1 MDAIDELIEHC
12 KKRGKL
18 SPMLDRVYRF
28 HKRNPQVL
36 DFLVLEMRVDREN
49 GWTRTSLGSLWHY
62 SRWVLQRKYR
72 APGESF
78 VMSNNLFPHY
88 GRIIAI
94 LHPDINGF
102 FAMAKCGAD
111 SDFGTVI
118 EPVTK
123 NATPGYIR
131 KLRWADGTAIED
143 GWRPSIP
150 HEPKPV
156 RRRDRVKRYSAEIS
170 DFSNFRVSDSAEPC
184 SSCDVNPPRRPAP
197 IVIKGKHYC
206 LWCAL
211 EMARDL
217 LVQQ

>member
-12 KKRGKL
+12 KSLGKL
-18 SPMLDRVYRF
+18 SPMLKRVHAF
-28 HKRNPQVL
+28 HKRNRQVL

-94 LHPDINGF
+94 LHPDLNGF

-111 SDFGTVI
+111 ADLGTML
-118 EPVTK
+118 EPVSRNQK
-123 NATPGYIR
+123 PGYIR
-131 KLRWADGTAIED
+131 PLFWADGSAIEQ

-156 RRRDRVKRYSAEIS
+156 RRRDRVKR
-170 DFSNFRVSDSAEPC
+170 
-184 SSCDVNPPRRPAP
+184 
-197 IVIKGKHYC
+197 G
-206 LWCAL
+206 
-211 EMARDL
+211 
-217 LVQQ
+217 